1 MSKRWTRKIQT
12 LTRAD
17 IEKGERNENLVEE
30 ALQDLVV
37 SGEIHHYYRAEPL
50 GELDRQGIDFLVYLQ
65 PSTIAPLQVKS
76 SACGREGHIN
86 EYRDTIPCVVVDPYI
101 SPSELSETILQV
113 LSLSVKFLE
122 PILEEIAKEIENK
135 RFNPFPALV

>member
-1 MSKRWTRKIQT
+1 MSKHSRKIQT
-12 LTRAD
+12 LTRAE
-17 IEKGERNENLVEE
+17 IEKGEESENRVEE

-37 SGEIHHYYRAEPL
+37 SGEIHHYYRVEPC

-76 SACGREGHIN
+76 SAWGKEDHVN

-101 SPSELSETILQV
+101 IPSELSETVLQV
-113 LSLSVKFLE
+113 LSLSVKFFDPVLVSMARE
-122 PILEEIAKEIENK
+122 
-135 RFNPFPALV
+135 RFNPFPALK